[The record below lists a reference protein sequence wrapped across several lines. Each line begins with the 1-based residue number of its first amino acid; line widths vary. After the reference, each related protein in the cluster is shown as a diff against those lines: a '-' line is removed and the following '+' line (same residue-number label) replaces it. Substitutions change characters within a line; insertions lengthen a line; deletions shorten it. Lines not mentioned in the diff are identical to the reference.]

1 MWQEGGSAGEV
12 RIRWPYIGDRVSLKK
27 TKVNLTLKKKLH
39 QSEDFFNR
47 KSRLIIGDL
56 ACFTKKWRL

>member
-12 RIRWPYIGDRVSLKK
+12 RIGWPYIGDRVSLKDK
-27 TKVNLTLKKKLH
+27 SKPDLQKKIH
-39 QSEDFFNR
+39 HSEDFFNR
-47 KSRLIIGDL
+47 KSRLIFGDL